1 MMCILCTFFI
11 LFCVMKWTDE
21 HNILLCREVLLLKP
35 YTFKSGTKESGS
47 AWSSVACNLNTVIEV
62 TFNVSQKSVRDRT
75 KLLIDKFKRRTREE
89 ENSSGTV
96 VEPTEIDMLLT
107 DIKSET
113 EEAAEKYDSLNTKQ
127 KELEKSSRE
136 NAEVI
141 RTVAIWKTFLI
152 QEREKAW
159 MVMTAPHPVMAVIQ

>member
-1 MMCILCTFFI
+1 M
-11 LFCVMKWTDE
+11 
-21 HNILLCREVLLLKP
+21 
-35 YTFKSGTKESGS
+35 
-47 AWSSVACNLNTVIEV
+47 
-62 TFNVSQKSVRDRT
+62 SQKSVRDRT
-75 KLLIDKFKRRTREE
+75 KPLVDKFKRRMREQ

-107 DIKSET
+107 DIRAET

-141 RTVAIWKTFLI
+141 RTVAMENLSDTQKRKRLVGDDSPISSKKHRNTGTETFSFL
-152 QEREKAW
+152 
-159 MVMTAPHPVMAVIQ
+159 MNLN